1 MHAQSV
7 GLKDTGNP
15 AGVAKP
21 LVGERR
27 RTADMAIAESFLRSS
42 FVGLV
47 AGWFQIIP
55 PQSNSVLELGFAP
68 RRADGHVGGPNKAMS
83 SSRSDSPETSAG
95 ATAAMQVVVL
105 DADVHTSLAVARM
118 LDHAGYTCHCERN
131 PAEACARARSVLASV
146 VITDVGSLHRGVV
159 EFLAEIRTAAPNAA
173 IVLVGAD
180 VTAANALRWLRAGAA
195 DIVLKPFL
203 EHELLDVIFQAASR
217 SALALR
223 SRTSARPTSDAL
235 SVVIGSSEKLRLA
248 LELARSAS
256 SVRSTVLI
264 QGETG
269 TGKSTLAR
277 AIHASSPRSAM
288 PFVELACGSIPESL
302 LESELFGH
310 VKGAFTG
317 AHADKKGRFLAANG
331 GTIFLDEI
339 NSASP
344 VMQLK
349 LLRVLQEKRFEP
361 VGSDETIAVDVRV
374 IVASNQPLE
383 RLVEQGIFRQDLFYR
398 VHVLPINLPP
408 LRDRPDDVIAL
419 ATHFLAA
426 KSAEINRT
434 ILGFTPAAI
443 AVLNSYSWPGNVR
456 ELENAIE
463 RATIVCDGARIDSNH
478 LPERLADARPSRAND
493 FESHE
498 VDQCSIPIRSAN
510 LETSESMRSLSNMLR
525 DPERAAILLALE
537 ASNWNRSKA
546 AQALGINRT
555 TLYRKM
561 RDLGLRA
568 YGDVG

>member
-1 MHAQSV
+1 M
-7 GLKDTGNP
+7 
-15 AGVAKP
+15 
-21 LVGERR
+21 
-27 RTADMAIAESFLRSS
+27 F
-42 FVGLV
+42 
-47 AGWFQIIP
+47 
-55 PQSNSVLELGFAP
+55 
-68 RRADGHVGGPNKAMS
+68 
-83 SSRSDSPETSAG
+83 
-95 ATAAMQVVVL
+95 
-105 DADVHTSLAVARM
+105 
-118 LDHAGYTCHCERN
+118 
-131 PAEACARARSVLASV
+131 
-146 VITDVGSLHRGVV
+146 
-159 EFLAEIRTAAPNAA
+159 
-173 IVLVGAD
+173 
-180 VTAANALRWLRAGAA
+180 
-195 DIVLKPFL
+195 
-203 EHELLDVIFQAASR
+203 
-217 SALALR
+217 
-223 SRTSARPTSDAL
+223 
-235 SVVIGSSEKLRLA
+235 
-248 LELARSAS
+248 
-256 SVRSTVLI
+256 
-264 QGETG
+264 
-269 TGKSTLAR
+269 
-277 AIHASSPRSAM
+277 
-288 PFVELACGSIPESL
+288 
-302 LESELFGH
+302 LFG
-310 VKGAFTG
+310 V
-317 AHADKKGRFLAANG
+317 L
-331 GTIFLDEI
+331 
-339 NSASP
+339 

-493 FESHE
+493 FESRE